1 MHNFHL
7 WCWYW
12 IDLFTRSCPD
22 SVCTWIKRTSGGETA
37 ATTHILAM
45 GACCMHANMQHTA
58 WNRLVELDN
67 LQNSTHIPQYT
78 RKQTT
83 LNFKDNKESKA
94 LILLMLVGC
103 ECWPIRSGVGGSWM
117 LVNRESWQTCKIH
130 RMHTRT
136 NTWHPCIWLHQT
148 LHLAQ
153 KIWISLWKGN
163 SNMWLSRCPVHPA
176 SHWTKL
182 IYIYYIQLQT
192 KQMSYKYPIYLYTL
206 MVNTMQIHT

>member
-7 WCWYW
+7 CWYW

-94 LILLMLVGC
+94 LILLMLVAWVVNAGQLDLVLVDH
-103 ECWPIRSGVGGSWM
+103 ECWWIVKAGK
-117 LVNRESWQTCKIH
+117 LVRFIGCILGQILDIHASDSTRHCILLRKFEFHYGKGIQTCGSLDVQYILL
-130 RMHTRT
+130 HT
-136 NTWHPCIWLHQT
+136 
-148 LHLAQ
+148 
-153 KIWISLWKGN
+153 G
-163 SNMWLSRCPVHPA
+163 
-176 SHWTKL
+176 L
-182 IYIYYIQLQT
+182 IYIYYTITNQANV
-192 KQMSYKYPIYLYTL
+192 I
-206 MVNTMQIHT
+206 I